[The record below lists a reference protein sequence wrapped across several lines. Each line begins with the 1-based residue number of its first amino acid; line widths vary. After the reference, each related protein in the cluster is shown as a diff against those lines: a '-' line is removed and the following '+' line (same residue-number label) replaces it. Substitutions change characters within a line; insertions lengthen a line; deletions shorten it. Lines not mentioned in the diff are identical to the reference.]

1 MESSYGTTTR
11 ARGAEPLG
19 RARIEFPRTHVPM
32 TLPRHAPFP
41 AAPFSTSR
49 RRLFRSTASLAAAAV
64 WAGRAEG
71 PLRADVTLPADPFAL
86 GVASGDPTADGFV
99 IWTRLAP
106 DPKRPDGAMP
116 AEAVA
121 VRYEVAE
128 DEAFARIVHRGTA
141 TATPDWAHS
150 VHAEVTGLAPD
161 RPFFYRFHCAGATS
175 PVGRART
182 FPAVGTAAGSLRFA
196 FASCQHYEQGFYTAY
211 GQMVRDDPAVILHLG
226 DYIYEQATR
235 GVPVRS
241 QHGGDAVTLA
251 DYRQRHAVYKTD
263 ADLQAAHRHCP
274 WIVTWDD
281 HEVAN
286 DYWAGHSSDATVSA
300 AAFAARRAAGY
311 QAYYEHL
318 PLRRAQLPGS
328 SGMPL
333 FRRVSFG
340 SLAEFF
346 VLDTRQERTRQPCG
360 NGTRP
365 PCDGVLDDAATLTGP
380 AQERWLLDGFATSAA
395 TWNILA
401 QQVMMA
407 RVDRASGPAE
417 AFSMDQWPGYERQRR
432 RILTAMAARPAA
444 NLLVLTGDIH
454 SHWAND
460 LVAAEG
466 DAAGRVVGTELVTT
480 SISSGGNGTAT
491 PAGLAALRSEN
502 PFVKFHNA
510 QRGYVVCDLT
520 PDRCLAAYRVV
531 DVVTRPGGTV
541 STAAAFA
548 IHDGRP
554 GLETA

>member
-1 MESSYGTTTR
+1 
-11 ARGAEPLG
+11 
-19 RARIEFPRTHVPM
+19 M
-32 TLPRHAPFP
+32 TLPRRPLFP
-41 AAPFSTSR
+41 AVPFSPSR
-49 RRLFRSTASLAAAAV
+49 RRLVRSTLSLAAAAV

-71 PLRADVTLPADPFAL
+71 PLRAEVTLAGDPFTL
-86 GVASGDPTADGFV
+86 GVASGDPGADGFV

-106 DPKRPDGAMP
+106 RPLEPAGGMP
-116 AEAVA
+116 PEAVA

-128 DEAFARIVHRGTA
+128 DEAFARIVHRGTT

-150 VHAEVTGLAPD
+150 VHAEVAGLAPD
-161 RPFFYRFHCAGATS
+161 RPFFYRFHAAGATS
-175 PVGRART
+175 PVGRACT
-182 FPAVGTAAGSLRFA
+182 FPAAGTAPDSLRFA
-196 FASCQHYEQGFYTAY
+196 FASCQHFEQGFYTAY
-211 GQMVRDDPAVILHLG
+211 AAMVRDDPAVILHLG

-286 DYWAGHSSDATVSA
+286 DYWGNHSSDATVSPE
-300 AAFAARRAAGY
+300 AFAARRAAGY

-318 PLRRAQLPGS
+318 PLRRAQLPAG
-328 SGMPL
+328 GGLPL
-333 FRRVSFG
+333 HRRVSFG
-340 SLAEFF
+340 TLAEFF

-380 AQERWLLDGFATSAA
+380 AQERWLLDGFAASPAR
-395 TWNILA
+395 WNILA

-417 AFSMDQWPGYERQRR
+417 AYSMDQWPGYERQRR
-432 RILTAMAARPAA
+432 RILGAFAARPAA
-444 NLLVLTGDIH
+444 NPLVLTGDIH

-460 LVAAEG
+460 LVAADG
-466 DAAGRVVGTELVTT
+466 PSAGRVVGTELVTT
-480 SISSGGNGTAT
+480 SISSGGNGTPT
-491 PAGLAALRSEN
+491 PSGLAATLADN
-502 PFVKFHNA
+502 PFVRFHGA
-510 QRGYVVCDLT
+510 QRGYVTCDVT
-520 PDRCLAAYRVV
+520 PTRCLAAFRVV
-531 DVVTRPGGTV
+531 DVVTRPGGSV

>member
-1 MESSYGTTTR
+1 MR
-11 ARGAEPLG
+11 
-19 RARIEFPRTHVPM
+19 
-32 TLPRHAPFP
+32 FP
-41 AAPFSTSR
+41 AAPFSPSR
-49 RRLFRSTASLAAAAV
+49 RRLLRSTVSLAAAAV

-71 PLRADVTLPADPFAL
+71 PLRADVPLAGDPFAL
-86 GVASGDPTADGFV
+86 GVASGDPTAEGFV
-99 IWTRLAP
+99 IWSRLAP
-106 DPKRPDGAMP
+106 RPIEPDGGMP

-128 DEAFARIVHRGTA
+128 DEGFTRIIRQGST

-150 VHAEVTGLAPD
+150 VHVEVTGLAPD

-182 FPAVGTAAGSLRFA
+182 FPAAGAAPGSLRFA
-196 FASCQHYEQGFYTAY
+196 FASCQHYEQGFFTAY
-211 GQMVRDDPAVILHLG
+211 GQMVADDPALILHLG

-235 GVPVRS
+235 GQPVRD
-241 QHGGDAVTLA
+241 QHGGDALSLA
-251 DYRQRHAVYKTD
+251 DYRRRHAVYKTD
-263 ADLQAAHRHCP
+263 EHLQAAHRHCP

-286 DYWAGHSSDATVSA
+286 DYWGGHSSDPAVSPE
-300 AAFAARRAAGY
+300 AFAARRAAGY

-318 PLRRAQLPGS
+318 PLRRAHLPHGA
-328 SGMPL
+328 GMPL
-333 FRRVSFG
+333 HRRVSFG

-346 VLDTRQERTRQPCG
+346 VLDTRQHRTQQPCG
-360 NGTRP
+360 NGNRQ
-365 PCDGVLDDAATLTGP
+365 PCDGVLDEAATLTGP
-380 AQERWLLDGFATSAA
+380 EQERWLLDGFAASSS

-407 RVDRASGPAE
+407 RVDRSPGPVE

-432 RILTAMAARPAA
+432 RILAAFAARPAA
-444 NLLVLTGDIH
+444 NPLVLTGDIH

-480 SISSGGNGTAT
+480 SISSGGNGTAA
-491 PAGLAALRSEN
+491 PAGLAALHSEN

-510 QRGYVVCDLT
+510 QRGYVACDLT
-520 PDRCLAAYRVV
+520 PTRCLATFRVV
-531 DVVTRPGGTV
+531 DVVTRPGGAV
-541 STAAAFA
+541 STAATFA
-548 IHDGRP
+548 VESGRP
-554 GLETA
+554 GLHTA